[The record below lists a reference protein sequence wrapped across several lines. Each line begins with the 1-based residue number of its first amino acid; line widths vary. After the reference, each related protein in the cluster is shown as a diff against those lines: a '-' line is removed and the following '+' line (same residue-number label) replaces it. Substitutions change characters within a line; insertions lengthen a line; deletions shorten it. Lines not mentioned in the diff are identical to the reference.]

1 MASASPTPD
10 VPQGR
15 IRQIRQAYRV
25 TKQHYRWIG
34 LQLLGIFLLVGA
46 VTAFVAWVWLGWFVG
61 IPLGVMTGL
70 IAVMIF
76 FGRRVE
82 RAAYKQVEGQPGA
95 AAAALQM
102 LRRGWDVK
110 PAIAF
115 TKNQDVVHR
124 VVGRPGVILVGEGD
138 PNRVRNLL
146 TVERK
151 KHARV
156 VGEVPIT
163 EVVAGDEPGDVKV
176 PRLSRHVQKLPKQ
189 ISPGDMTDLLSRLRA
204 LDAMRP
210 QAPIPRG
217 PVPTNAK
224 GMRRMMQGR

>member
-1 MASASPTPD
+1 MASASPDPD

-34 LQLLGIFLLVGA
+34 PLLLAVFVAVGA
-46 VTAFVAWVWLGWFVG
+46 LVAFVAGVWLSWLVG
-61 IPLGVMTGL
+61 IPLGVMSGL
-70 IAVMIF
+70 IAVMVV

-95 AAAALQM
+95 AASALQM

-124 VVGRPGVILVGEGD
+124 VVGRPGIILVGEGE
-138 PNRVRNLL
+138 PHRVRNLL

-163 EVVAGDEPGDVKV
+163 EIVAGDEPGAVPI
-176 PRLSRHVQKLPKQ
+176 PRLSRHVQKLSKQ
-189 ISPGDMTDLLSRLRA
+189 ITAGDMTDLLSRLRA

>member
-1 MASASPTPD
+1 MASASPPPD

-15 IRQIRQAYRV
+15 IKQIRQAYRI

-34 LQLLGIFLLVGA
+34 LLLLAIFVVTAALV
-46 VTAFVAWVWLGWFVG
+46 AFVAGVWLSWYVG
-61 IPLGVMTGL
+61 IPLGLMTGL
-70 IAVMIF
+70 IAVMIV

-124 VVGRPGVILVGEGD
+124 VVGRPGIVLVGEGE
-138 PNRVRNLL
+138 PHRVRNLL

-163 EVVAGDEPGDVKV
+163 EIVAGDEPGAVRV

-189 ISPGDMTDLLSRLRA
+189 ITPGDMTDLLSRLRA